1 MGFMKYFTFVK
12 SRWFIAVGCLAL
24 GALVI
29 LGVRFFTYKPD
40 DVHYHA
46 NFALYLNG
54 QHEEFKSVG
63 YYTDI
68 ESCTLSNEMVPAER
82 AHMHD
87 NVNDVVH
94 VEDHSVTW
102 GQFFTNIRWILGP
115 TFITSPDGA
124 VYFQKGDSKLH
135 LVLNGQDYTNFGGLQ
150 NTVIKDNDKLLVSF
164 GDENNASLKKQY
176 DTIPSTA
183 QKYDTALDP
192 ATCSGGHGNITLRD
206 RLAHMF

>member
-1 MGFMKYFTFVK
+1 MGFTKYFTFIK
-12 SRWFIAVGCLAL
+12 SRWFIAVGCLVL

-29 LGVRFFTYKPD
+29 LGVRFFTYKSD

-54 QHEEFKSVG
+54 QREEFKGPG
-63 YYTDI
+63 YYTEI
-68 ESCTLSNEMVPAER
+68 ASCTLSREMVPAER

-124 VYFQKGDSKLH
+124 VYYQKGDSKLH
-135 LVLNGQDYTNFGGLQ
+135 LVLNGQDYTDFGGLQ

-183 QKYDTALDP
+183 QKYDTTPDP
-192 ATCSGGHGNITLRD
+192 ASCGGHGAVTLHD
-206 RLAHMF
+206 RLTHMF